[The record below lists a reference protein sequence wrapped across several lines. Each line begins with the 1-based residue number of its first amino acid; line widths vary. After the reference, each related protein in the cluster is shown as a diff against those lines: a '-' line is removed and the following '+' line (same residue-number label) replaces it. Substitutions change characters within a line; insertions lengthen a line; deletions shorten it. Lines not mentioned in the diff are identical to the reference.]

1 MSDPRDSLLVHQQPL
16 RLGFDGHCVR
26 SLGRDDLMF
35 SPPQD
40 FQLFLSARISVD
52 NKMQWLE
59 RTDDG
64 ISTLRQLN
72 LDLRLSR
79 RQEG

>member
-16 RLGFDGHCVR
+16 RLGFDGHCLR

-40 FQLFLSARISVD
+40 FQSFSPLEFQLTTKCSGLSELT
-52 NKMQWLE
+52 M
-59 RTDDG
+59 G
-64 ISTLRQLN
+64 F
-72 LDLRLSR
+72 RL
-79 RQEG
+79 